1 MTATPARP
9 VSARP
14 VSAPPEPTR
23 PVSATG
29 GLLRRQGVLPWLI
42 LAFAYLVFFMPTT
55 EPLFRWLMPDLENT
69 LFTRQS
75 FLRLTGDHLM
85 LVGVS
90 SLISVAVGVSAG
102 IFATR
107 PVGAEFKPMISA
119 IAAIGQTFP
128 PPAVLAVMVP
138 IAGFGFVPALVA
150 LALYGLLP
158 VVQNTIAGMQSVSPS
173 ALEAARGMGMSR
185 TRILFRVE
193 LPLAMRVIIAGVR
206 VSVIVNIGTATI
218 ASTVGANTLGTPI
231 ISGLVVQNMAYIIQG
246 AVLVG
251 LMAIITDQ
259 LFERL
264 ERRFAVGSS
273 DEDG

>member
-1 MTATPARP
+1 MTAAEVRR
-9 VSARP
+9 SGR
-14 VSAPPEPTR
+14 EM
-23 PVSATG
+23 G
-29 GLLRRQGVLPWLI
+29 GLLRGQGVLPWLI
-42 LAFAYLVFFMPTT
+42 VVFVLLVFFMPAL
-55 EPLFRWLMPDLENT
+55 EPIFRMLMPDLENT
-69 LFTRQS
+69 MFTRQT
-75 FLRLTGDHLM
+75 FVQLTRDHLV

-107 PVGAEFKPMISA
+107 ATGEEFKPMISA

-158 VVQNTIAGMQSVSPS
+158 VVQNTIAGMQSVSPA

-185 TRILFRVE
+185 SRILFRVE

-218 ASTVGANTLGTPI
+218 ASTVGANSLGTPI
-231 ISGLVVQNMAYIIQG
+231 ISGLVVQNMAYITQG

-273 DEDG
+273 DEPA